1 MAVRLSKSKLMAA
14 FQCERRLWLEVHHP
28 EFSELSAAT
37 RAAFATGHEVGDVA
51 RALYSARH
59 GDGPTLPYEGGL
71 GKALAATK
79 LLLADPDDQRP
90 IYEATFQHQGILVRL
105 DVLLREP
112 SGIRLIEVK
121 SSTSLKPE
129 HITDCA
135 IQAWVARGAGLDVR
149 EVLLAHV
156 DSRFV
161 YPGGGDYQGLL
172 VEHDISGRVMALQ
185 PEVPRWLASA
195 QAAAAGHGEPDVRP
209 GKRCVTPYDC
219 TFMAHCWPSDAAY
232 PVQGL
237 GGDRE
242 LLGSFVA
249 AGFRDLRD
257 IPAEQL
263 TRADHLRI
271 QSVTRAGVPKLAP
284 EAGRFLAGL
293 GYPRYFLDFET
304 IALAVPVFPG
314 TRPYETLPFQFSCH
328 VLHADGHIEHRSH
341 LDLRGEDPSRR
352 CAEAL
357 LAAIDGPGPV
367 FVYTSYEQRVIDGLA
382 ERFPEL
388 AARLKAIT
396 GRLVDLHP
404 LTKKHFY
411 HPDML
416 GSWSLK
422 KVLPVVAPDLR
433 YAAGEVQDGNAASAA
448 WLEAQQPGVT
458 PARRAALAAELTRYC
473 ALDTE
478 GLIRLTDHLS
488 SGSRP
493 DPGPVLP

>member
-28 EFSELSAAT
+28 ELAELSAAT

-79 LLLADPDDQRP
+79 RLLADPEDRRP

-129 HITDCA
+129 HVTDCA
-135 IQAWVARGAGLDVR
+135 IQAWVARGAGLDVKK
-149 EVLLAHV
+149 VLLAHV
-156 DSRFV
+156 NNRFV
-161 YPGGGDYQGLL
+161 YPGGDDYQGLL
-172 VEHDISGRVMALQ
+172 VEHDISSEVMALQ
-185 PEVPRWLASA
+185 AEVPRWLAAA
-195 QAAAAGHGEPDVRP
+195 QAAAAGPTEPEVRP

-219 TFMAHCWPSDAAY
+219 AFMAHCWPADTAY
-232 PVQGL
+232 PVQAL

-242 LLGSFVA
+242 LLGSFVS
-249 AGFRDLRD
+249 AGYRDLRD
-257 IPAEQL
+257 VPEERL
-263 TRADHLRI
+263 TRADHRRI
-271 QSVTRAGVPKLAP
+271 QAVTRAGVAQLEP
-284 EAGRFLAGL
+284 EAGRFLAAL

-328 VLHADGHIEHRSH
+328 VVHADGRTEHRSH
-341 LDLRGEDPSRR
+341 LDLSGEEPGRR

-357 LAAIDGPGPV
+357 LAALDATGPV
-367 FVYTSYEQRVIDGLA
+367 FVYTSYEQRVIGGLA
-382 ERFPEL
+382 ERFPDL
-388 AARLKAIT
+388 AARLEAT
-396 GRLVDLHP
+396 TSRLVDLHP

-422 KVLPVVAPDLR
+422 KVLPVIAPDLR
-433 YAAGEVQDGNAASAA
+433 YAAGEVQEGNAASAA
-448 WLEAQQPGVT
+448 WLEAQQPSVT

-478 GLIRLTDHLS
+478 GLIRLTGHLS
-488 SGSRP
+488 SG
-493 DPGPVLP
+493 